1 MKKQWIM
8 YIVLG
13 FLSPYLGA
21 QTTMKITSGTYLV
34 AKGQPQM
41 VLQNTSLSNEGQFTA
56 DSSYVRFSG
65 TGTDS
70 IYGSSQTTFFGLGLD
85 KSSSELLLG
94 QAIQVDD
101 SVYFLAG
108 NLDLRG
114 NDMTLGTDGGGL
126 SGESESSRVVGSA
139 GGEIVKVLVL
149 DAPSGVNPGNM
160 GAVITSAINMGAT
173 IVRRGHVPQSI
184 PGNGSIE
191 RYYEIIPSTNS
202 GLNATV
208 NMSYFNAEL
217 NGLNKPALESWHYD
231 DPNWINYSPDLADDN
246 NNFVEV
252 TVDEFGKI
260 TLGEGALK
268 LSPKVFL
275 QGAYVAAD
283 GLMSDNLRSG
293 SVIPT
298 TEPYTALGYTH
309 VGGGGGET
317 ISPDLLNITGNDAI
331 MEWLFLELR
340 SKSDSS
346 VVQQTKSVLL
356 QRDGDVVDLDG
367 QSPVTFAGL
376 DQDEYFVMIK
386 HRNHLGVRSPGAMTI
401 ARIETSHDFSSS
413 LSQAWTKSGV
423 VNASMVDVSGN
434 GTVYA
439 LFTGDVTADQF
450 INATDFQGTSNLIS
464 PNQFNVYE
472 VGDLNL
478 DGNLNATDFQT
489 SNNVASPNKV
499 GHVHD

>member
-1 MKKQWIM
+1 MKKQWITFV
-8 YIVLG
+8 VLG
-13 FLSPYLGA
+13 FLLQQMSA
-21 QTTMKITSGTYLV
+21 QTTMKISSGTYLV

-41 VLQNTSLSNEGQFTA
+41 VLQNTSLTNDGQFSA

-70 IYGSSQTTFFGLGLD
+70 IVGSTQTSFFGLGLD

-108 NLDLRG
+108 NLELNG
-114 NDMTLGTDGGGL
+114 NDITLGTDGGGL
-126 SGESESSRVVGSA
+126 SGESESSRVIGAS
-139 GGEIVKVLVL
+139 GGEIVKVLIL
-149 DAPSGVNPGNM
+149 NAPSGVNPGNM
-160 GAVITSAINMGAT
+160 GATITSALNMGAT
-173 IVRRGHVPQSI
+173 IVRRGHVPQNI

-191 RYYEIIPSTNS
+191 RYYEIIPATNS
-202 GLNATV
+202 GLNASI
-208 NMSYFNAEL
+208 NMEYFDAEL
-217 NGLNKPALESWHYD
+217 NGLKELALESWHEES
-231 DPNWINYSPDLADDN
+231 PNWINYAPDATDDN
-246 NNFVEV
+246 ANFVEV
-252 TVDEFGKI
+252 TANSLGKI

-275 QGAYVAAD
+275 QGAYAVGT
-283 GLMSDNLRSG
+283 GLMNDALRSG
-293 SVIPT
+293 NVIPT
-298 TEPYTALGYTH
+298 SEPYTALGFTH
-309 VGGGGGET
+309 VGGGGET
-317 ISPDLLNITGNDAI
+317 ISSDVLNVTGNDAI
-331 MEWLFLELR
+331 MDWLFLELR
-340 SKSDSS
+340 SKTDSS
-346 VVQQTKSVLL
+346 IVQQTKSVLL

-367 QSPVTFAGL
+367 RSPVSFAGL
-376 DQDEYFVMIK
+376 DQDEYYLMLK
-386 HRNHLGVRSPGAMTI
+386 HRNHLGVRSSGTMTI

-413 LSQAWTKSGV
+413 LSQAWTKNGV

-439 LFTGDVTADQF
+439 LFTGDVTGDQF

-464 PNQFNVYE
+464 PNQFNVYQ